1 MAGVGAS
8 AAPSRRGDDLH
19 YRWGLDPSHP
29 ILFPQDQAQV
39 AAPHII
45 FAGGGSLCQLYP
57 GLAVAEISRQKVSGL
72 LVTFTGS
79 GRAIERKVVRDA
91 GHRYV
96 ALPCRPSPQGPL
108 ESLRFLTDN
117 VAGYW
122 ASRWMLKEQHAS
134 LVVGLGGYASAG
146 LVRACAGPGHS
157 LCADRTKR
165 PSFANEPLARAA
177 SPSGVRGV
185 GLCSGALRPRTNFQV
200 TGLPGRQ
207 AFEDLYNLRRRGVM
221 RRDASLY
228 TEQRLVVLSDENDD
242 QTLNNYLPE
251 VFRQLSADLAGWR
264 IVHQTGER
272 QLAAV
277 QDQYAAANLDVL
289 TVAYAD
295 RLEAVLDETE
305 LVIGRPTG
313 GSLTELCLS
322 RTPAVLVPDTGPN
335 FAQHRANA
343 EIFRNAGGCTV
354 VERTTPE
361 QFVRQMALEVRTLL
375 HDQWRRQSMADAM
388 LRLATPDANDRVAAI
403 CTEYLSGKTIR
414 RAA

>member
-1 MAGVGAS
+1 V
-8 AAPSRRGDDLH
+8 AADKTSFALIRVLRGQFFF
-19 YRWGLDPSHP
+19 YK
-29 ILFPQDQAQV
+29 PQYQTV

-57 GLAVAEISRQKVSGL
+57 GLAVAEILRQKVPGI

-79 GRAIERKVVRDA
+79 GRAVERNVVRDA

-96 ALPCRPSPQGPL
+96 ALPCRPAPQGPL

-122 ASRWMLKEQHAS
+122 AARWMLKEQHVS

-146 LVRACAGPGHS
+146 LVRAAQGRGIPYILIEQNALPSQTNRWLAPQAQVVCAAWD
-157 LCADRTKR
+157 C
-165 PSFANEPLARAA
+165 ARAHFA
-177 SPSGVRGV
+177 
-185 GLCSGALRPRTNFQV
+185 PRTNFQV

-207 AFEDLYNLRRRGVM
+207 AFEDLYNLRSRGVM

-322 RTPAVLVPDTGPN
+322 RTPGVLVPDTGVN
-335 FAQHRANA
+335 FSQQRANA
-343 EIFRNAGGCTV
+343 EVIRNAGGSTV

-403 CTEYLSGKTIR
+403 CAEYLGGKTLR